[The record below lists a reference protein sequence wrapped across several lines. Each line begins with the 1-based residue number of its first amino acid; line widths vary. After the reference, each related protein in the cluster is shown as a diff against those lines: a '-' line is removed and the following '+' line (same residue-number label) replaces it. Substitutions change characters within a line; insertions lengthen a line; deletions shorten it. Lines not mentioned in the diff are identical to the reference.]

1 MSLEDLTI
9 RKKYNKISVGKEGV
23 WKMNK
28 RARKKRAKRIVKATS
43 FALAIAAFSAAIY
56 AMQLKEVN
64 IDYLGENISFKTFA
78 STVSEALKEQDI
90 KILESEDISTDPKNK
105 LNRNNNISISKKPII
120 LAAVAPIVEVVEP
133 VVEEKPVIVEE
144 KKEEKIEKKETVNR
158 STTPKKS
165 TSSTSRGNVRTSWG
179 PDVIKREEG
188 VLEASDG
195 TLIEYEGVM
204 QLEATAYCACYK
216 CCGKW
221 PGNKWYGIT
230 ATGTRAKVG
239 TIAVDPR
246 VIPLGTKVYVEGL
259 FGAENYG
266 YATAEDTGGAI
277 KGNII
282 DLYFNTH
289 RETINWGRQQVNV
302 YILKDTTNALIAS
315 AE

>member
-1 MSLEDLTI
+1 MSLEKLTS
-9 RKKYNKISVGKEGV
+9 RKNYNKISVGKEGV
-23 WKMNK
+23 WRMNK
-28 RARKKRAKRIVKATS
+28 RARKKRTKRIIKATC
-43 FALAIAAFSAAIY
+43 FALAVAAFSTAFY
-56 AMQLKEVN
+56 GMQLKEVN
-64 IDYLGENISFKTFA
+64 IDYLGKNVSFKTFA
-78 STVSEALKEQDI
+78 STVSEALKERDI
-90 KILESEDISTDPKNK
+90 RLLETEDISTGLTNK
-105 LNRNNNISISKKPII
+105 LARNNNISIYEKPII
-120 LAAVAPIVEVVEP
+120 LAAVAPAAPVIELP
-133 VVEEKPVIVEE
+133 VVEEAPIVVEE
-144 KKEEKIEKKETVNR
+144 KKEEKKEEKVDR

-165 TSSTSRGNVRTSWG
+165 TASTSRGNVRTSWG

-204 QLEATAYCACYK
+204 QLEATAYCACYE

-302 YILKDTTNALIAS
+302 YILKDNTNALIAS
-315 AE
+315 VE

>member
-1 MSLEDLTI
+1 
-9 RKKYNKISVGKEGV
+9 
-23 WKMNK
+23 MNR
-28 RARKKRAKRIVKATS
+28 RARKKRTKRIAKAAC
-43 FALAIAAFSAAIY
+43 FALAMATFSAAVY
-56 AMQLKEVN
+56 SMQLKEVN
-64 IDYLGENISFKTFA
+64 INYLGENISFKTLA
-78 STVSEALKEQDI
+78 GTVAEALKEQNIEVGDNR
-90 KILESEDISTDPKNK
+90 EISTDMAGK
-105 LNRNNNISISKKPII
+105 LGKSNLFSITEKPVV
-120 LAAVAPIVEVVEP
+120 LAAVVSEADNVPETVL
-133 VVEEKPVIVEE
+133 VEEVKETVTEQVNEVKE
-144 KKEEKIEKKETVNR
+144 VKKEEPKVTV
-158 STTPKKS
+158 STPKKS
-165 TSSTSRGNVRTSWG
+165 QTVTSRGNVRTSWG
-179 PDVIKREEG
+179 PDVYRKEEG

-204 QLEATAYCACYK
+204 QLEATAYCACYD
-216 CCGKW
+216 CCGKY

-259 FGAENYG
+259 YGAKNYG

-277 KGNII
+277 KGQII

-302 YILKDTTNALIAS
+302 YILKDNSQSTLAK